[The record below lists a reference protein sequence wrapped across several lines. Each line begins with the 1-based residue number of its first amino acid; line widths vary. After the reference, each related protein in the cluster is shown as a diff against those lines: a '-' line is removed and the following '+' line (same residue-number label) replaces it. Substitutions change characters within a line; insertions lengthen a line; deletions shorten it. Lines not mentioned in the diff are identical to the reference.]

1 MKTTSVDL
9 GCGRSRRNPFQADI
23 CLGVDVI
30 KSEEDGH
37 YFCRLGID
45 SLPFDSNSI
54 DFFSAYDVIEHIP
67 RILWRDGELINPFI
81 NLMSEIYRCLRPS
94 GIFYA
99 ETPAYPHAAAFQDPT
114 HVNIITEQTV
124 FYFCEKNPAPAGEP
138 PTLLLDH
145 GQNYGFTGRFTLSD
159 QSWKGIHL
167 TWRLIKD
174 A

>member
-1 MKTTSVDL
+1 MKKTSVDL

-23 CLGVDVI
+23 CLGVDVFA
-30 KSEEDGH
+30 SDEPD
-37 YFCRLGID
+37 YFRCRLGID
-45 SLPFDSNSI
+45 LLPFSEASV

-67 RILWRDGELINPFI
+67 RVLWRDGELINPFI
-81 NLMSEIYRCLRPS
+81 SLMNEIYRCLKPS

-99 ETPAYPHAAAFQDPT
+99 ETPAFPHAPAFQDPT

-124 FYFCEKNPAPAGEP
+124 YYFCEKHPAPPGESP
-138 PTLLLDH
+138 SLLLRH
-145 GQNYGFTGRFTLSD
+145 GQNYGFSGEFTLRV

-167 TWRLIKD
+167 VWELEKN